1 MVGDTDGS
9 SKGEEREGG
18 MKDKER
24 NKQAIEMVICKIP
37 DLNAAATRQESKL
50 KKDVRHPG

>member
-1 MVGDTDGS
+1 
-9 SKGEEREGG
+9 
-18 MKDKER
+18 MKDKES